1 MMPGTNA
8 IGGPIRQSKRLYV
21 GNVGPDATDQGM
33 ADFFNQ
39 KMREHKFAVDLP
51 GEPVANIQ
59 VNHDKSYAFVEF
71 RIPEEATSAM
81 AFDGIIYQG
90 IPLKIRR
97 PKDYVGPEG
106 PLGTLYVPGVVGT
119 TVADTPNKIY
129 IGGLPTYLQDEQV
142 MELLKSFGELK
153 SFNLVKE
160 GGGQTGVS
168 KVSRRALVCPRRRPN
183 AEAFYS
189 CLVRRASPSAS
200 TWMRTSPTW
209 PFKVS
214 TVSNSPTGRL
224 SFNELNKAE
233 DRT

>member
-1 MMPGTNA
+1 MLGNPGFPGAPGTMMTGTNA
-8 IGGPIRQSKRLYV
+8 IGGPVRQSKRLYV
-21 GNVGPDATDQGM
+21 GNVGPEATDQNM

-119 TVADTPNKIY
+119 TVADTPNKVY

-168 KVSRRALVCPRRRPN
+168 KVSADFRFVSAPRTMLMALFSFHSGFRLLR
-183 AEAFYS
+183 
-189 CLVRRASPSAS
+189 VR
-200 TWMRTSPTW
+200 
-209 PFKVS
+209 
-214 TVSNSPTGRL
+214 G
-224 SFNELNKAE
+224 
-233 DRT
+233 